1 MNSIPISVN
10 LMSDSDSEC
19 LVLKPNYKVRKG
31 QSSSAD
37 NDSEESQ
44 SKSSGQAPANLKAT
58 KDDDDSSD
66 DNNNN
71 NHNDDDTPPKWKQT
85 KPQAIPSHSSD
96 VQNTPNKI
104 RPKPEDSDFVV
115 SPQELIISDIIVIDK
130 YHREKTDENIFVR
143 EYPPVPNDEDEF
155 ISIPEVSESTL
166 EKMRSTINASST
178 NDLYK
183 GIFQAAKQK
192 IGDDFKSQFVL
203 VFADSKFYYSSIQKY
218 EYKLVDL
225 NKTEDWYSTSIGQ
238 PSITLFF
245 PFHLIDLTGIGFRSY
260 QNRSFGQNYLQ
271 KFSIYGIDDD
281 ENITCISSIS
291 TRLLTDVEAKAI
303 FPLST
308 KKSFRVIHIESNSG
322 KFGLS
327 YFDLFGKATFN
338 QCHSQVSLFRITSPK
353 TYENIKVPKTTTDN
367 RGPRSSLKK
376 KISLKIHEKR
386 LGLAGCSD
394 DESVDSEG
402 VISAINIKGQDLST
416 KIERITGRKAFEKVN
431 CNDIYIFSNTKV
443 RLTGIKLFTG
453 NSHARGFILFGFLE
467 KEGKKAEWRPIL
479 QTKCRSS
486 RYSDYILAIPV
497 DDPKEYSS
505 FMLQSYDNEELC
517 ADVKFYG
524 YARKHI
530 VPRTI
535 IKTYNVLYKNP
546 PIGDF
551 TDDTKPDILQS
562 MQVYY
567 GPNLIGFVTNKIFQS
582 RSYENQYSSTS
593 YRLEHKRKPIIYIIF
608 HQHKVHFTKIK
619 FSTPTCSG
627 IQNFF
632 IFAGNDHQC
641 IFHTFDFISSN
652 RDYSINIDERA
663 GYYDYIAICNYGNT
677 FKLNNLQLFGF
688 LKKGDS
694 YYYNKNPYF
703 EEEEGNEIMAKA
715 RILMDKHIAD
725 INQKF
730 IKEFKSAIL
739 PTNRRIVFSAL
750 DPKKDD
756 IIETGQKQFENFVSF
771 YNYGANGCSLLKQ
784 DKNNFWE
791 TTENN
796 DENSFKVFFN
806 HHSVRLTK
814 FYIDTP
820 KKATISLP
828 TFDFVIYG
836 YNSRVKRWDMILEH
850 HGDRLKQPARYGFDV
865 KEEKQNIYYRIFKFI
880 SMTGKTSFAYIEM
893 YGDVIEETD
902 EPPDSVGRKSET
914 LINYTNKPS
923 FICLYEKGKW
933 TKGILQTA
941 MNIYGYDL
949 KNFVRVDALGGKYQ
963 NFYDVWNA
971 RQSGF
976 DTKCSVT
983 IFFPYHEVFVTGY
996 HIKPSEVKGGL
1007 ERWAV
1012 AGNHWIDKSGIVFD
1026 VHRRKEYHSS
1036 LYYSYY
1042 DTKEA
1047 SNYSCR
1053 AITLKVFDQI
1063 SIECFDIFGRVN
1075 PVTPSRYLDED
1086 DMKYGVPVCLSDD
1099 D

>member
-19 LVLKPNYKVRKG
+19 LILKPNYKGSKA
-31 QSSSAD
+31 QYSSAD

-44 SKSSGQAPANLKAT
+44 SKSSDQGQVYLKAT
-58 KDDDDSSD
+58 KDDDSSD
-66 DNNNN
+66 NNNNNN
-71 NHNDDDTPPKWKQT
+71 NHNDDDTPPKGKQT

-115 SPQELIISDIIVIDK
+115 SPQELIFSDIIEIDK
-130 YHREKTDENIFVR
+130 YNRESTDENLFVR
-143 EYPPVPNDEDEF
+143 EYPPVPNDEDDF

-203 VFADSKFYYSSIQKY
+203 VFADSKFHYSSIQNY

-260 QNRSFGQNYLQ
+260 QNRSFGQDYLQ

-281 ENITCISSIS
+281 ENITCISSIN
-291 TRLLTDVEAKAI
+291 TRLLTNVEAKAI

-308 KKSFRVIHIESNSG
+308 KKSFRVIHIESNGGS
-322 KFGLS
+322 FGLS

-338 QCHSQVSLFRITSPK
+338 QCHSQVSLYRITSPK
-353 TYENIKVPKTTTDN
+353 TYENIKVPKTTIDN

-386 LGLAGCSD
+386 LGLAGRSD

-402 VISAINIKGQDLST
+402 VISAINIKGQDLAT
-416 KIERITGRKAFEKVN
+416 KIERITGRKAIEIVN
-431 CNDIYIFSNTKV
+431 WDIYIFSNTKV

-453 NSHARGFILFGFLE
+453 ISYARGFILFGFLE

-479 QTKCRSS
+479 QTKCCSS
-486 RYSDYILAIPV
+486 SYREYILAIPV
-497 DDPKEYSS
+497 DDPKEYSA
-505 FMLQSYDNEELC
+505 FMLQSYDNEELST
-517 ADVKFYG
+517 DVKFYG

-535 IKTYNVLYKNP
+535 LKTYNVLYENP

-562 MQVYY
+562 MKVYY
-567 GPNLIGFVTNKIFQS
+567 GPNLIGFVTNKTYQN
-582 RSYENQYSSTS
+582 RSYANQYSSS
-593 YRLEHKRKPIIYIIF
+593 YYRSEYKTKPIIFLFF
-608 HQHKVHFTKIK
+608 HQHKVHLTKIK

-627 IQNFF
+627 IQNLF
-632 IFAGNDHQC
+632 IFAGQDHQC
-641 IFHTFDFISSN
+641 IFQTFDSIGSN
-652 RDYSINIDERA
+652 RDYSLNIDEKA
-663 GYYDYIAICNYGNT
+663 GYFDYIAICNYGNT

-694 YYYNKNPYF
+694 YYNNKKPYY
-703 EEEEGNEIMAKA
+703 EGEGEKIMAKA

-756 IIETGQKQFENFVSF
+756 IIETGQKQFKNFVSF

-784 DKNNFWE
+784 DKDNYWE

-836 YNSRVKRWDMILEH
+836 YNSRVKRWDMILEY
-850 HGDRLKQPARYGFDV
+850 HGDRLEQPARYGFDV

-880 SMTGKTSFAYIEM
+880 SMTGKMSFAYIEM

-914 LINYTNKPS
+914 LINYSNKPS
-923 FICLYEKGKW
+923 FICLYQEEKW

-949 KNFVRVDALGGKYQ
+949 KNFVRVDAFGGKYQ
-963 NFYDVWNA
+963 KFYDVWNA
-971 RQSGF
+971 RQFGF
-976 DTKCSVT
+976 DTVCSVT

-996 HIKPSEVKGGL
+996 HIKPREVDDGL

-1012 AGNHWIDKSGIVFD
+1012 TGNHWTDKAGIVID
-1026 VHRRKEYHSS
+1026 DHRRKEYHNG
-1036 LYYSYY
+1036 LHYMYY

-1053 AITLKVFDQI
+1053 VITLEVYDKIFID
-1063 SIECFDIFGRVN
+1063 CFDIFGRVN
-1075 PVTPSRYLDED
+1075 PVPPSRYLDED
-1086 DMKYGVPVCLSDD
+1086 DMKSCVPTCFSDD